1 MFFNKKFFKTRF
13 RSCFFVCRNR
23 SCLVI
28 VSRNRKAP
36 NKTVKVR
43 KLRPNNKT
51 AYLRLS
57 RFSYILYCITSTL
70 NTPPLPEVSRFCTV
84 QITLNVMSTLAAA
97 ASRMNALEEKISE
110 LEASRGDK
118 TNDGNTAASNEALF
132 DYQAQLLE
140 RLSRVRDAL
149 SIEGGDIGQIK
160 AERDLIRAENI
171 KLKMEAE
178 KLNYRVKHLV
188 KALIKA
194 EEH

>member
-1 MFFNKKFFKTRF
+1 
-13 RSCFFVCRNR
+13 
-23 SCLVI
+23 
-28 VSRNRKAP
+28 
-36 NKTVKVR
+36 
-43 KLRPNNKT
+43 
-51 AYLRLS
+51 
-57 RFSYILYCITSTL
+57 
-70 NTPPLPEVSRFCTV
+70 
-84 QITLNVMSTLAAA
+84 LNVMSTLAAA

-118 TNDGNTAASNEALF
+118 TNEGNTAASNEALF